1 MWHFT
6 QPSSVESPAL
16 NCTQFSPDFS
26 YPATHKQ
33 SVAES
38 EPLLDSACGVHEA
51 QVEMCVAA
59 VTVLYVMLGH
69 KLQSSDPIVFL
80 YFPAEQSTHGP
91 PSSPV
96 NPEFSSTV
104 ARDAT
109 ILLLLGQP
117 VQLKGVSAAIDEL
130 NALRSAHSRHE
141 VLSTSS

>member
-51 QVEMCVAA
+51 QVEVCVAA

-80 YFPAEQSTHGP
+80 YFPAEQSTHVSRRFRESIGFVTEDIARP
-91 PSSPV
+91 PW
-96 NPEFSSTV
+96 
-104 ARDAT
+104 R
-109 ILLLLGQP
+109 G
-117 VQLKGVSAAIDEL
+117 
-130 NALRSAHSRHE
+130 
-141 VLSTSS
+141 VLSLKYEEC